1 MKSLTN
7 LRKGLAL
14 VLCAAMLMGDTT
26 MLQAYQVESTTVAA
40 LMTKSETEVEDV
52 QAETE
57 EVLTDAEEVISA
69 EEEVKEADSV
79 AEVAEVAEAE
89 ETEVA
94 KEQTETTEAPETQQE
109 SEKPQ
114 VEAPDVETAL
124 ENKALEA
131 TYTATVGETTVT
143 VVAPEGAFTEKV
155 TLQVTEVEITDEMQ
169 AQLDEQAIAEQKAIE
184 SATAYDISFVNAEGK
199 EVEPAKEVQVSIAT
213 SAVNSGDDA
222 SVYHFDE
229 EKAAL
234 NDMEAV
240 VDHAGDLAFETDHFS
255 TYVIVNNKKEPY
267 ALIRIHHVKDG
278 KALYETSERKLA
290 IGSKITDFV
299 KDETVWNVDK
309 ITKGSINGAE
319 ISKDAF
325 DEYEATSDLEI
336 WVHYSAKRQTPT
348 GDVTF
353 WDYSTM
359 IEKSTDPTVY
369 CTYKYDVYRGT
380 NWVGTF
386 YANNISQ
393 TEIYT
398 SEYGKCDL
406 VLKERIVRDKA
417 RDLRKLLND
426 DDDAFFY
433 GPDGITEQN
442 QNTYIKSVQEHKSI
456 NDLENYKYDS
466 EKHFDK
472 EHAYLTIGKQDGTN
486 QVYEKHRIY
495 NETLN
500 NQEINEYAS
509 STAKTGIVAGLD
521 DDDEVLFNVNQPGI
535 FTQGNS
541 VGKTMYPDFKLR
553 FEQNGYDY
561 KLTQV
566 EDKYGKRLSG
576 AGSNFYP
583 LNGVATRT
591 EDTFN
596 GGGAT
601 NHFFGMRYDVSF
613 TVGDYLGEMS
623 YHFKGDDDLWVLLD
637 GEVIID
643 LGGIHQ
649 AIERTVSLNNL
660 PQITNADKNAEHHL
674 TVLYM
679 ERGAGA
685 SNCTMEFSLP
695 NAKVQN
701 YTIPTADLKFT
712 KVDAN
717 DHNVKLANAEFV
729 LTKDGSSEYRRTT
742 TSDANGEVYFAALI
756 EGDYTLRESAAPDG
770 YTSTDKTWTVKV
782 TPAGENKV
790 KATLYDGDKVI
801 TEIENTQEKK
811 EEFSKKA
818 KMIQVDGKDTR
829 TYQIDL
835 NANFT
840 KVETTPT
847 HTETP
852 GEYAKVVLVLDTS
865 SSMDNTVGND
875 YQVVASGNTLKEA
888 LGTENYQ
895 GYYVKLDGKYYQINK
910 QEWWNNTCYRYFV
923 KVDGTDYRY
932 YTDDE
937 KWYYGSKNQTRN
949 FNDDH
954 CIYRLKTRL
963 DVLKEATKN
972 LISKLPNGSQV
983 AIVTFNAENNAQVP
997 LGMTELKDDNRELIK
1012 GKIDELKTKKRTH
1025 ASYGFREAYKLL
1037 DSTYKNNYVVYFT
1050 DGDDNA
1056 KSNAQA
1062 EAKKLK
1068 IDKNATLYAVG
1079 ILENPSG
1086 EVKKHMEACDS
1097 NGKPIISSDIT
1108 NLPNIFNEVASTIND
1123 NTQQTTTGETG
1134 VVVDTVDS
1142 RFYLIDDNGN
1152 KVTTSTGENETIKI
1166 GGKEASVTV
1175 NANKTTTITWNA
1187 QSLENWSVSFKI
1199 QAQDDFLGGNLVPT
1213 NDPSNSYVVDK
1224 DHSFEVPYV
1233 NVPTIPVSIEGDKE
1247 TDFLGDWVDSASNG
1261 IPKLLAKASSDFS
1274 GLSTTVTSL
1283 PYSYGGTKF
1292 GIVSY
1297 SYDTSEGIA
1306 GNHELKVKG
1315 DAVEKYHMTIT
1326 YTPLTE
1332 AERIEAGAKDKDDK
1346 SPNGEAATSKSATG
1360 TYEVNV
1366 VAGDLKITKTIKR
1379 TEYVKAFGDPTFTF
1393 KIERTYESKENGKTK
1408 TKKQSFYR
1416 TVRFMDVASEGS
1428 DTVTL
1433 SATIKDLPSG
1443 TYSVTELRTL
1453 GFQQKSAE
1461 IVEDETVNVPDAAVK
1476 TVENAGREEYEA
1488 NFTFAM
1494 VAGKTDYSVG
1504 VGFVNEK
1511 KHSPRDTDTDVS
1523 KNHFHV
1529 EKDSKKNT
1537 IEEIKT
1543 VDNDV
1548 TSNTGGVKT
1557 NN

>member
-26 MLQAYQVESTTVAA
+26 MLQASQVESTTVAA
-40 LMTKSETEVEDV
+40 LMTKSEAEIEDV

-57 EVLTDAEEVISA
+57 EVLTDAEEVIPA

-79 AEVAEVAEAE
+79 AEVEEAE

-109 SEKPQ
+109 SEKTQ
-114 VEAPDVETAL
+114 VEAEDVETAL
-124 ENKALEA
+124 ENKALET
-131 TYTATVGETTVT
+131 TYTATVGATTVT
-143 VVAPEGAFTEKV
+143 VVAPEGAFTEEV

-169 AQLDEQAIAEQKAIE
+169 AQLDEQAIAEQKAIN
-184 SATAYDISFVNAEGK
+184 SASAYDISFVNAEGK

-213 SAVNSGDDA
+213 AEVNSGDDA

-229 EKAAL
+229 EKASL
-234 NDMEAV
+234 EDMEAKV
-240 VDHAGDLAFETDHFS
+240 AESGDVAFDTNHFS

-267 ALIRIHHVKDG
+267 ALIKIHHVKDG

-353 WDYSTM
+353 WDYSTK

-433 GPDGITEQN
+433 GSDGITEQN

-466 EKHFDK
+466 EKHFDE

-495 NETLN
+495 NESLN

-521 DDDEVLFNVNQPGI
+521 DDNEVLFNVNQPGI

-566 EDKYGKRLSG
+566 EDKEGKRLTG
-576 AGSNFYP
+576 AGANFYP

-591 EDTFN
+591 EDAFN
-596 GGGAT
+596 GGGTT

-770 YTSTDKTWTVKV
+770 YTYTDKTWTVKV

-790 KATLYDGDKVI
+790 KATLYDGDKAI

-840 KVETTPT
+840 TTTTTPVP
-847 HTETP
+847 TP
-852 GEYAKVVLVLDTS
+852 IPTSSNANVVLVLDAS
-865 SSMDNTVGND
+865 SSMRETVGGS
-875 YQVVASGNTLKEA
+875 YSVVASGNSLKEA
-888 LGTENYQ
+888 LNNENYK
-895 GYYVKLDGKYYQINK
+895 GYYVKLDGKYYKINSRRY
-910 QEWWNNTCYRYFV
+910 NDHYNCYYYTV
-923 KVDGTDYRY
+923 TVDGTEYRFY
-932 YTDDE
+932 MDDE
-937 KWYYGSKNQTRN
+937 LWYYDISNNSSTTRN
-949 FNDDH
+949 FSDDH
-954 CIYRLKTRL
+954 CVYKQNNRLA
-963 DVLKEATKN
+963 VLQEASKN
-972 LISKLPNGSQV
+972 LISKLPDGAKV
-983 AIVTFNAENNAQVP
+983 AIVTFNSKATTV
-997 LGMTELKDDNRELIK
+997 LGMTELTGSSRSTINE
-1012 GKIDELKTKKRTH
+1012 KIDKISLSDGTC
-1025 ASYGFREAYKLL
+1025 ASYGFKNALNLL
-1037 DSTYKNNYVVYFT
+1037 DSKEQHNYVVYFT
-1050 DGDDNA
+1050 DGYNNDADKEKATDNA
-1056 KSNAQA
+1056 GDI
-1062 EAKKLK
+1062 KK
-1068 IDKNATLYAVG
+1068 IATMYAVAL
-1079 ILENPSG
+1079 LESYNSQK
-1086 EVKKHMEACDS
+1086 VVDYMNACDS
-1097 NGKPIISSDIT
+1097 RPTGATLGADISALPDI
-1108 NLPNIFNEVASTIND
+1108 FSEFAETINEE
-1123 NTQQTTTGETG
+1123 TQQTTTGETG

-1142 RFYLIDDNGN
+1142 RFYLLGKDGKPIKESGTYEID
-1152 KVTTSTGENETIKI
+1152 
-1166 GGKEASVTV
+1166 GKSATVTV
-1175 NANKTTTITWNA
+1175 GTTTEIKWSN
-1187 QSLENWSVSFKI
+1187 QELKDWSVSFQI
-1199 QAQDDFLGGNLVPT
+1199 QAKDDFLGGNMVPT

-1233 NVPTIPVSIEGDKE
+1233 NVPLGNITLENGDE
-1247 TDFLGDWVDSASNG
+1247 TDFLGDAVDTATNGASA
-1261 IPKLLAKASSDFS
+1261 LLATASVDKPTADELMAS
-1274 GLSTTVTSL
+1274 GTVTKR
-1283 PYSYGGTKF
+1283 YSYNRTEFGTLTF
-1292 GIVSY
+1292 
-1297 SYDTSEGIA
+1297 SYDTSDGIV
-1306 GNHELKVKG
+1306 GEHELTKKG
-1315 DAVEKYHMTIT
+1315 DAVET
-1326 YTPLTE
+1326 YKLKISYTADTPEQRGVEDT
-1332 AERIEAGAKDKDDK
+1332 DKESYD
-1346 SPNGEAATSKSATG
+1346 GEVVTSTATG
-1360 TYEVNV
+1360 ADKGIYKVNV
-1366 VAGDLKITKTIKR
+1366 VAGKLTINKTISNADYKA
-1379 TEYVKAFGDPTFTF
+1379 AFGDPVFTF
-1393 KIERTYESKENGKTK
+1393 KITNDKGKTY
-1408 TKKQSFYR
+1408 FR
-1416 TVRFMDVASEGS
+1416 TLRFSDVKAPVEGENPK
-1428 DTVTL
+1428 DVTL
-1433 SATIKDLPSG
+1433 TATITDLPSG
-1443 TYSVTELRTL
+1443 NYTVTEMPTL
-1453 GFQQKSAE
+1453 GFKLKKNGLTASGVNAGTVDKNE
-1461 IVEDETVNVPDAAVK
+1461 SKREATFSFGYVENETEYAATVNY
-1476 TVENAGREEYEA
+1476 T
-1488 NFTFAM
+1488 
-1494 VAGKTDYSVG
+1494 
-1504 VGFVNEK
+1504 NEK
-1511 KHSPRDTDTDVS
+1511 KHSPRDTDTDVV

-1529 EKDSKKNT
+1529 EKGNVTITPDKN
-1537 IEEIKT
+1537 
-1543 VDNDV
+1543 VDNGTTTD
-1548 TSNTGGVKT
+1548 TSGRNAT
-1557 NN
+1557 NNN